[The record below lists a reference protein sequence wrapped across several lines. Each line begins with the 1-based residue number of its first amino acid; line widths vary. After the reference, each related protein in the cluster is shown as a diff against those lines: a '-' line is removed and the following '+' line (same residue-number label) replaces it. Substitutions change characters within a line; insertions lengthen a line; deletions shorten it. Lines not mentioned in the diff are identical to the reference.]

1 MSDNKAEKA
10 KECTFESFWIYLVC
24 TIGVGLFCWWLK
36 GVIHNNMAVWLF
48 TDGFFMS
55 IWLWTKLPFA
65 LLLFTVALIAPPWKA
80 LEYVQKEMTPNF
92 RDKCRL
98 MVLAVIYLAMVG
110 CFVCTMWDIFCF
122 GRICF
127 WEGFYNTLM
136 SLVAFLFS
144 IAGFVGYGYMIVAL
158 PYQIVTAKK
167 SIVENEEKETRS
179 EEKSIVRNE
188 EKETR
193 TENIISGLIEGFLDD

>member
-1 MSDNKAEKA
+1 
-10 KECTFESFWIYLVC
+10 
-24 TIGVGLFCWWLK
+24 
-36 GVIHNNMAVWLF
+36 
-48 TDGFFMS
+48 
-55 IWLWTKLPFA
+55 
-65 LLLFTVALIAPPWKA
+65 
-80 LEYVQKEMTPNF
+80 
-92 RDKCRL
+92 
-98 MVLAVIYLAMVG
+98 
-110 CFVCTMWDIFCF
+110 
-122 GRICF
+122 
-127 WEGFYNTLM
+127 M